1 MRNPVHNPGSR
12 WQSTTTMKHT
22 ISLGLLLG
30 ILWWVLS
37 GYAKPLLL
45 AFGAFSVLFTLWLA
59 RRMDAIDHESH
70 PIHMSLGLMRFW
82 VRLIVEIVV
91 SNLQVLGAILS
102 PRPNAIQPHF
112 LRVRVR
118 QTSDLGKVI
127 LANAITLTPG
137 TVSVALIGDELLVH
151 ALTRASGQAVRDGQL
166 DLLVPSDVEEVQP

>member
-1 MRNPVHNPGSR
+1 
-12 WQSTTTMKHT
+12 MKHT

-37 GYAKPLLL
+37 GFAKPLLL
-45 AFGAFSVLFTLWLA
+45 ALGTFSVLFTLWLA

-70 PIHMSLGLMRFW
+70 PIHMSFGLLRFW
-82 VRLIVEIVV
+82 ARLVVEIVV

-102 PRPNAIQPHF
+102 PRQNAIQPHF

-127 LANAITLTPG
+127 LANSITLTPG

>member
-1 MRNPVHNPGSR
+1 
-12 WQSTTTMKHT
+12 MKHT
-22 ISLGLLLG
+22 ISLGLMLA

-37 GYAKPLLL
+37 GYAEPLLL
-45 AFGAFSVLFTLWLA
+45 GFGAFSVVFTLWLA

-70 PIHMSLGLMRFW
+70 PVHLSVGLLRFW
-82 VRLIVEIVV
+82 VRLVVEIVI
-91 SNLQVLGAILS
+91 SNLHVLRAILS
-102 PRPNAIQPHF
+102 PRATGIQPHF

-127 LANAITLTPG
+127 LANSITLTPG
-137 TVSVALIGDELLVH
+137 TVSVALNGDELLVH

>member
-1 MRNPVHNPGSR
+1 MSF
-12 WQSTTTMKHT
+12 
-22 ISLGLLLG
+22 GLL
-30 ILWWVLS
+30 
-37 GYAKPLLL
+37 
-45 AFGAFSVLFTLWLA
+45 
-59 RRMDAIDHESH
+59 
-70 PIHMSLGLMRFW
+70 RFW
-82 VRLIVEIVV
+82 ARLVVEIVV

-102 PRPNAIQPHF
+102 PRQNAIQPHF

-127 LANAITLTPG
+127 LANSITLTPG